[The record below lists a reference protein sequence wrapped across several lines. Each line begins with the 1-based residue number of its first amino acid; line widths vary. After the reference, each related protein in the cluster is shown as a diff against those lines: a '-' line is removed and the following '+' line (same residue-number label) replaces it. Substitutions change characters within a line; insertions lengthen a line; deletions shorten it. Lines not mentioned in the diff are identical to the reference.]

1 MIKPPV
7 ADPGDCYAGGKL
19 LMNYLIDPEAEA

>member
-1 MIKPPV
+1 MIKPPL
-7 ADPGDCYAGGKL
+7 ADPGDCWANGKR